1 MNARMALAFIFVFF
15 TSIAHAEE
23 SPAEIPSPVDRIF
36 VPHGFDDND
45 DVEIVMHGDF
55 KDACHHIGRTGAEV
69 DEEAKHITVWA
80 SAYVYAAG
88 TACTQTVSP
97 FLQTVRVGL
106 LKPGRYTVSYRDD
119 ASIQA
124 EFGVRVATAVTPDD
138 HLYAP
143 VENATVYDAQEGGQ
157 TLVLQG
163 HYPYM
168 YIGCMQIKEVRMTRE
183 GDVLVVQPITEILQG
198 DVCRERPSD
207 QSYAMTVAVPEPLET
222 EGLLHVR
229 GLNGD
234 SLNRLVQP

>member
-1 MNARMALAFIFVFF
+1 MHARTALALIFFLF
-15 TSIAHAEE
+15 APFGHAEE
-23 SPAEIPSPVDRIF
+23 NPTEVPSPVERIF

-45 DVEIVMHGDF
+45 DVEIIMHGDL
-55 KDACHHIGRTGAEV
+55 KDTCHHIGRTGADV

-80 SAYVYAAG
+80 SAYVYEANEGCA
-88 TACTQTVSP
+88 QTEAP

-119 ASIQA
+119 ASLQS
-124 EFGVRVATAVTPDD
+124 EFNVRPATAITPDD
-138 HLYAP
+138 FMYAP
-143 VENATVYDAQEGGQ
+143 VENAAVFAAEDGAQ

-168 YIGCMQIKEVRMTRE
+168 YVGCMQIKEVRMTRE
-183 GDVLVVQPITEILQG
+183 GDVLVVQPITEVLQG
-198 DVCRERPSD
+198 DVCRQRPSD
-207 QSYAMTVAVPEPLET
+207 QSYKMTVTVTEPLST